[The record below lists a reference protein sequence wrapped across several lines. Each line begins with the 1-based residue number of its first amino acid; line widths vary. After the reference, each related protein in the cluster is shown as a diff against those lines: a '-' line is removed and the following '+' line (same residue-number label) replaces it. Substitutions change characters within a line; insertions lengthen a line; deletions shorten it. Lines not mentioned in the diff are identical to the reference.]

1 MITRALVLTSSGIWL
16 RHPRLYGIETII
28 VRGAGGGGSWPTG
41 SGNGYGGGGGGASR
55 TERRI
60 AAYELPEEV
69 SYQVGI
75 GGAGGNSSN
84 RNGGNGG
91 DTWFGD
97 FILVS
102 GGLGATTTAPG
113 RGGNGMFRGGMGGT
127 PSGRGESVTSGVVD
141 YMAGGGGGSGGGGGT
156 GGGSGFVP
164 GGTSY
169 PQLWQTGQSGGGG
182 NQRAA
187 GGYPA
192 GGGGGGNATGTPA
205 GRGADGL
212 LTIIEY
218 LHSEE

>member
-1 MITRALVLTSSGIWL
+1 MISRALVLTESGIWVK
-16 RHPRLYGIETII
+16 HPRLQAVETII
-28 VRGAGGGGSWPTG
+28 CRGAGGGGSWPAGT
-41 SGNGYGGGGGGASR
+41 GNGYGGGGGGASR
-55 TERRI
+55 TDRRI
-60 AAYELPEEV
+60 GAFELPDEV
-69 SYQVGI
+69 EYQVGV
-75 GGAGGNSSN
+75 GGNGGNSTN

-91 DTWFGD
+91 DTWFGKL
-97 FILVS
+97 ILVS
-102 GGLGATTTAPG
+102 GGLGASTTAPG
-113 RGGNGMFRGGMGGT
+113 RGGDGIFRGGMGGT
-127 PSGRGESVTSGVVD
+127 PTGRGESVTSGVID

-156 GGGSGFVP
+156 GGASGFVP

-218 LHSEE
+218 LHEE